1 MLAAVVAT
9 VVVAMVATVLA
20 VDTVR
25 PVQSWQSRSSSPL
38 QYLFTKGDIM
48 PASSSYRPLSNQR
61 QTGSFDQKNQ
71 LLCILLIAC
80 YVLIIN

>member
-1 MLAAVVAT
+1 
-9 VVVAMVATVLA
+9 
-20 VDTVR
+20 
-25 PVQSWQSRSSSPL
+25 
-38 QYLFTKGDIM
+38 M